1 MVKIYVKD
9 SFQHIT
15 THTHT
20 HTHTHMH
27 MLIWEDIETEWI
39 GFESKSLKTETELNN
54 AICNN
59 MDGPRDYYAKWNKP
73 NRERQI

>member
-1 MVKIYVKD
+1 MVKIYAKD

-20 HTHTHMH
+20 HTH
-27 MLIWEDIETEWI
+27 MLIWEDIETERI
-39 GFESKSLKTETELNN
+39 GFESESLKTEWNN

-59 MDGPRDYYAKWNKP
+59 MDGPRDYYAK
-73 NRERQI
+73 

>member
-1 MVKIYVKD
+1 
-9 SFQHIT
+9 
-15 THTHT
+15 
-20 HTHTHMH
+20 MH